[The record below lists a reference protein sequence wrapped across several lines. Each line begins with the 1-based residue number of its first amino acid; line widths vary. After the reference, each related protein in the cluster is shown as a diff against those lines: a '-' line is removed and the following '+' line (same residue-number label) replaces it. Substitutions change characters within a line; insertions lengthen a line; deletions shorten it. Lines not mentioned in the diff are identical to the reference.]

1 MDQASKVVSIRRMD
15 GDVGAIPFDTPAM
28 KRLKAERSHRRTTRY
43 VEGAIPWSII
53 TAASRAHPM
62 GLALY
67 LAIKMVID
75 TTGNPEVAVPS
86 DLCADLGIG
95 REMKRRILRAL
106 ANAGLI
112 TISQSPG
119 RLTRVRLAPIATDK
133 ADKVAR
139 PCNEQEGQK
148 HE

>member
-1 MDQASKVVSIRRMD
+1 MSKASRVVSIRRAD
-15 GDVGAIPFDTPAM
+15 GDVRAIPFDTPAM

-43 VEGAIPWSII
+43 VKGTIPWNII
-53 TAASRAHPM
+53 AAAARAHPK

-67 LAIKMVID
+67 LAVKMVND

-86 DLCADLGIG
+86 GLCAELGIG

-106 ANAGLI
+106 ADVGLI
-112 TISQSPG
+112 TVNQSPG
-119 RLTRVRLAPIATDK
+119 RLTRVRL
-133 ADKVAR
+133 VAASN
-139 PCNEQEGQK
+139 PKSGNDGQPNNQPEDQA